1 MRIDIIHMRDP
12 DSSCDHEVYVDGKR
26 VSSVY
31 GVDTDPAITV
41 EFWSFDPGAGYD
53 RDEIEENKTAGIAAA
68 PDFLKATIEQIWDDM
83 EPTYEKWG
91 F

>member
-26 VSSVY
+26 VGSVY

-41 EFWSFDPGAGYD
+41 KFWSFDPGAGYD
-53 RDEIEENKTAGIAAA
+53 RTDIAESKAENIAAA
-68 PDFLKATIEQIWDDM
+68 PDFLKATIEQIWDEM
-83 EPTYEKWG
+83 EPSYEKWG